1 MEIKHQKR
9 EMKSFNIINGM
20 LQYTVIT
27 LVFQIFS
34 ISIIRII
41 SMIKM
46 IF

>member
-9 EMKSFNIINGM
+9 VMKSFNIINEM
-20 LQYTVIT
+20 LQYTDIT

-41 SMIKM
+41 SMI
-46 IF
+46 

>member
-9 EMKSFNIINGM
+9 EMKSFNIIYGI
-20 LQYTVIT
+20 LQYTYIT

-41 SMIKM
+41 SMI
-46 IF
+46 

>member
-9 EMKSFNIINGM
+9 EMKSFNIINEM
-20 LQYTVIT
+20 LQYTDIT

-41 SMIKM
+41 SMI
-46 IF
+46 

>member
-9 EMKSFNIINGM
+9 EMKSFNIINEM
-20 LQYTVIT
+20 LQYTDIT

-41 SMIKM
+41 FMI
-46 IF
+46 

>member
-9 EMKSFNIINGM
+9 EMKSFNIMNGM
-20 LQYTVIT
+20 LQYNDIT

-41 SMIKM
+41 STIKM